1 MRRLRK
7 SAFLSQLYKT
17 TECWQNN
24 TGLLLIMGKN
34 HYHYH
39 YAFKMLR
46 KFFILLQNILLD
58 TLINP
63 LDSSLIF
70 KMNLVINGSCAL
82 LNTESAV

>member
-17 TECWQNN
+17 TECWQNI
-24 TGLLLIMGKN
+24 TRGVRKKN
-34 HYHYH
+34 HYH

-63 LDSSLIF
+63 LDSSSIF
-70 KMNLVINGSCAL
+70 KMNLVIMAP
-82 LNTESAV
+82 AR

>member
-17 TECWQNN
+17 NECWQNN
-24 TGLLLIMGKN
+24 TGRTEKG
-34 HYHYH
+34 HYHFH

-63 LDSSLIF
+63 LDSSQYL
-70 KMNLVINGSCAL
+70 K
-82 LNTESAV
+82 

>member
-17 TECWQNN
+17 TECWQNY
-24 TGLLLIMGKN
+24 TGRTEKN
-34 HYHYH
+34 HFH

-63 LDSSLIF
+63 LDSSQYS
-70 KMNLVINGSCAL
+70 K
-82 LNTESAV
+82 